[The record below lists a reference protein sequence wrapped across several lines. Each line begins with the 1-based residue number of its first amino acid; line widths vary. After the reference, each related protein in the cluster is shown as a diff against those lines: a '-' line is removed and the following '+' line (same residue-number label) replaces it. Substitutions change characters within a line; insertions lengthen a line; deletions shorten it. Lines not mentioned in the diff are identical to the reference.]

1 MDGSVRLVEAIKKA
15 KHVYIIGNGG
25 SYANAMHLCNDLLDC
40 GVKAHVLDPASL
52 TRTGNDESF
61 DMVFA
66 RWIYTVAEPG
76 DLVLALSGSGKS
88 PNILNAL
95 EAAQIKGVDTF
106 SVFGAY
112 NEHKAENT
120 MTAGKDMQRAEE
132 YQVLIGHEVRKCLKG
147 S

>member
-1 MDGSVRLVEAIKKA
+1 VKLAEAVKKA
-15 KHVYIIGNGG
+15 RHVYIIGNGG

-40 GVKAHVLDPASL
+40 GIKAHVLDPASL
-52 TRTGNDESF
+52 TRTGNDEGYEF
-61 DMVFA
+61 VFA

-95 EAAQIKGVDTF
+95 EAAQIKGVDTY

-112 NEHKAENT
+112 NDHQGNNVL
-120 MTAGKDMQRAEE
+120 TAGKDMQRAEE
-132 YQVLIGHEVRKCLKG
+132 YQVILGHEVRKCLKN